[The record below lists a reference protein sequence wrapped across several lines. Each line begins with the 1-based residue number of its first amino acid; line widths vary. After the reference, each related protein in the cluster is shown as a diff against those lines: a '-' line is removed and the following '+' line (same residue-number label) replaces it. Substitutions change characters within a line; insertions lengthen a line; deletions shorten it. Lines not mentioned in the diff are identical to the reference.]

1 MSIISANAAARF
13 GLNAS
18 ASASAASK
26 STTNTNTIQR
36 SLSTPSCS
44 PATVLEAEIAAT
56 SSPFLKSHVCKNTFT
71 NTAST
76 SSSRCSRHYSNTAAR
91 SLRAKSI
98 SKFNF
103 QKSKSEP
110 KSKSNSPK
118 SKSKSNLQQIISPP
132 LLQDNRQKKVLII
145 GSSGS
150 LGSTIAAQLKYHHDC
165 VVIGSDIHPPQ
176 SQEKVDCID
185 AYIQLLPLDDDD
197 SNDADSDGGGGNS
210 SSEITIDKIGSDIHP
225 PQSQEKVDCIDAY
238 IQLLPLDDDDD
249 DDGNDADSDGGNDSD
264 GGGGGG
270 NSSSEIT
277 IDNLLHG
284 LRSGISNLYNDV
296 GRVEFDAIICTSGGF
311 AMDESVSES
320 GEGEG
325 EGEGEG
331 DKQVVG
337 NVYETMLQMN
347 YYPVVA
353 AGEIVKEHIK
363 TTTKVDRYG
372 NDNGSG
378 SGGGLFIVLG
388 AAAALSP
395 APGMVAYASSKIAAH
410 YYIQTL
416 GAMTGRALRKEHK
429 IQRMNDVGLDIRR
442 RNDCLDSMTALAI
455 LPVMLNTEANRVA
468 LLGSSTSTEDCSTWT
483 KPEDIAK
490 EIGAWIDTP
499 AIRPHSGS
507 LVKVVTE
514 DNETE
519 FKLAR

>member
-1 MSIISANAAARF
+1 MMFYRSLRPTSTSTSTRSCSTCSTSSMSIISANAAARF

-165 VVIGSDIHPPQ
+165 VV
-176 SQEKVDCID
+176 
-185 AYIQLLPLDDDD
+185 
-197 SNDADSDGGGGNS
+197 
-210 SSEITIDKIGSDIHP
+210 IGSDIHP

-468 LLGSSTSTEDCSTWT
+468 LLGSSTGTDTSTSTEDCSTWT